1 MNARSRKS
9 PQTISKAT
17 RSTTS
22 SRESASGVTPCVR
35 LDGQMI
41 LPCGLAAAPA
51 RVSVQA
57 GKGKALTIDVT
68 YGLHG
73 SGSLESFALT
83 SFLASRY
90 RAKTASLG
98 STLFRLTW
106 KTRVTPSGRLIPAL
120 RASGRRTSGSDCT
133 SWVTPQRKD
142 YRCGQAKRYLAG
154 NHAVS
159 VNDQVMLASWPTPVA
174 NDDNKSVE
182 AHLAM
187 KARMGGNRKEITSL
201 QVMAKAS
208 GLTANGS
215 PASTANRGQLNPY
228 FSLWLQG
235 LPTAWGSCGER
246 VTRSARRKPS
256 RSSKVTSI

>member
-1 MNARSRKS
+1 
-9 PQTISKAT
+9 
-17 RSTTS
+17 
-22 SRESASGVTPCVR
+22 
-35 LDGQMI
+35 MI

-57 GKGKALTIDVT
+57 GKGKALTIDVI

-98 STLFRLTW
+98 STLFRLIW
-106 KTRVTPSGRLIPAL
+106 KTRVTPSGRSIPAL
-120 RASGRRTSGSDCT
+120 RASGRRTSGSGST
-133 SWVTPQRKD
+133 SWPTPCVQDGPKGGP
-142 YRCGQAKRYLAG
+142 GQGIDRLPGAAAMAAWPTPNALPMNRGGLQSNPQKALERREQGHQLNLDDA
-154 NHAVS
+154 AT
-159 VNDQVMLASWPTPVA
+159 LASWPTPMA
-174 NDDNKSVE
+174 GSPATDTYNE
-182 AHLAM
+182 A
-187 KARMGGNRKEITSL
+187 GNTDSGRRTQAL
-201 QVMAKAS
+201 VS

-215 PASTANRGQLNPY
+215 PASTEKRGQLNPY

-246 VTRSARRKPS
+246 VMRSARRKPS
-256 RSSKVTSI
+256 RSSKATSK